1 MPELPEVETVKRGL
15 SKLIIRKQVA
25 KATSDNFKSFP
36 NAPAEVEAFLLG
48 ARITAVRRRAKV
60 IVIDLDSG
68 YSLVVHL
75 KMTGQLVYRGEENW
89 GAGHPN
95 DSLIGELP
103 DKTTHAE
110 IEFADGSKLF
120 FNDQRKFGWVK
131 LLATPLVEELPFFQT
146 VGPEPLT
153 DDFTAEVLERRLAR
167 RAKSRIKAALL
178 DQTTVAG
185 LGNIYVDESLFL
197 SRIHPETLVGDLQPK
212 QFAILTKNIK
222 QVLQQSIDAGGSSS
236 RNYVDADGKR
246 GNYLDGA
253 YVYGRAGLPCRV
265 CGAPIIKL
273 KVAGRGTHICPVC
286 QPAPTGYLA
295 PQVRSKLAKTITNPA
310 KSTTSTAKTRQQG

>member
-15 SKLIIRKQVA
+15 SKLIIRKQIT

-36 NAPAEVEAFLLG
+36 NLPPEIKAFLLG
-48 ARITAVRRRAKV
+48 AHIVAVRRRAKV
-60 IVIDLDSG
+60 IVIDLDTN

-95 DSLIGELP
+95 DSLIGDLP
-103 DKTTHAE
+103 DETTHAE
-110 IEFADGSKLF
+110 LEFSDGSKLF
-120 FNDQRKFGWVK
+120 FNDQRKFGWMK
-131 LLATPLVEELPFFQT
+131 LLATPLVEDLPFFQT

-153 DDFTAEVLERRLAR
+153 EQFTAEVLAKRLQR
-167 RAKSRIKAALL
+167 RAKSCIKAVLL

-197 SRIHPETLVGDLQPK
+197 SRIHPETLTAELTPEQIECLVG
-212 QFAILTKNIK
+212 NIK

-253 YVYGRAGLPCRV
+253 YVYGRAGLPCRL
-265 CGAPIIKL
+265 CGTPIVKS
-273 KVAGRGTHICPVC
+273 KVVGRGTHVCPVC
-286 QPAPTGYLA
+286 QPVPLSSRPKA
-295 PQVRSKLAKTITNPA
+295 KL
-310 KSTTSTAKTRQQG
+310 TSAQPKRG

>member
-15 SKLIIRKQVA
+15 SKLIVRKQIT

-36 NAPAEVEAFLLG
+36 NLPSEIKAFLLG
-48 ARITAVRRRAKV
+48 ARIVAVRRRAKV
-60 IVIDLDSG
+60 IVIDLDTN

-95 DSLIGELP
+95 DSLIGDLP

-110 IEFADGSKLF
+110 LEFSDGSKLF
-120 FNDQRKFGWVK
+120 FNDQRKFGWMK
-131 LLATPLVEELPFFQT
+131 LLATPLVEDLPFFQT

-153 DDFTAEVLERRLAR
+153 KQFTAEVLAKRLQR
-167 RAKSRIKAALL
+167 RAKSCIKAVLL

-197 SRIHPETLVGDLQPK
+197 SRIHPETLT
-212 QFAILTKNIK
+212 AELTSEQIERLTDNIK

-253 YVYGRAGLPCRV
+253 YVYGRAGLPCRL
-265 CGAPIIKL
+265 CGTPITKL

-286 QPAPTGYLA
+286 QPFPASNQPKAKLTSA
-295 PQVRSKLAKTITNPA
+295 QSK
-310 KSTTSTAKTRQQG
+310 RG

>member
-15 SKLIIRKQVA
+15 SKLIVRKQIT

-36 NAPAEVEAFLLG
+36 NLPSEIKAFLLG
-48 ARITAVRRRAKV
+48 ARIVAVRRRAKV
-60 IVIDLDSG
+60 IVIDLDTN

-95 DSLIGELP
+95 DSLIGDLP

-110 IEFADGSKLF
+110 LEFSDGSKLF
-120 FNDQRKFGWVK
+120 FNDQRKFGWMK
-131 LLATPLVEELPFFQT
+131 LLATPLVEDLPFFQT

-153 DDFTAEVLERRLAR
+153 KKFTAEVLAKRLQR
-167 RAKSRIKAALL
+167 RAKSCIKAVLL

-197 SRIHPETLVGDLQPK
+197 SRIHPETLT
-212 QFAILTKNIK
+212 AELTSEQIERLTDNIK

-253 YVYGRAGLPCRV
+253 YVYGRTGLPCRL
-265 CGAPIIKL
+265 CGTPITKL

-286 QPAPTGYLA
+286 QPFPASNQP
-295 PQVRSKLAKTITNPA
+295 KA
-310 KSTTSTAKTRQQG
+310 KSTSAQSKRG

>member
-15 SKLIIRKQVA
+15 SKLIVRKQIT

-36 NAPAEVEAFLLG
+36 NLPPEIKAFLLG
-48 ARITAVRRRAKV
+48 ARIVAVRRRAKV
-60 IVIDLDSG
+60 IVIDLDTN

-95 DSLIGELP
+95 DSLIGDLP

-110 IEFADGSKLF
+110 LEFSDGSKLF
-120 FNDQRKFGWVK
+120 FNDQRKFGWMK
-131 LLATPLVEELPFFQT
+131 LLATPLVEDLPFFQT

-153 DDFTAEVLERRLAR
+153 KQFTAEVLAKRLQR
-167 RAKSRIKAALL
+167 RAKSCIKAVLL

-197 SRIHPETLVGDLQPK
+197 SRIHPETLT
-212 QFAILTKNIK
+212 AELTSEQIECLTDNIK

-253 YVYGRAGLPCRV
+253 YVYGRAGLPCRL
-265 CGAPIIKL
+265 CGTPITKL

-286 QPAPTGYLA
+286 QPAPLSNRPKVKLTSA
-295 PQVRSKLAKTITNPA
+295 QSK
-310 KSTTSTAKTRQQG
+310 RG

>member
-15 SKLIIRKQVA
+15 SKLIIRKQIT

-36 NAPAEVEAFLLG
+36 NLPPEIKAFLLG
-48 ARITAVRRRAKV
+48 AHIVAVRRRAKV
-60 IVIDLDSG
+60 IIIDLDTN

-95 DSLIGELP
+95 DSLIGDLP

-110 IEFADGSKLF
+110 LEFSDGSKLF
-120 FNDQRKFGWVK
+120 FNDQRKFGWMK
-131 LLATPLVEELPFFQT
+131 LLATPLVEDLPFFQT

-153 DDFTAEVLERRLAR
+153 KQFTAEVLAKRLQR
-167 RAKSRIKAALL
+167 RAKSCIKAVLL

-197 SRIHPETLVGDLQPK
+197 SQIHPETLT
-212 QFAILTKNIK
+212 AELTSEQIECLTDNIK

-253 YVYGRAGLPCRV
+253 YVYGRAGLPCRL
-265 CGAPIIKL
+265 CGTPITKL

-286 QPAPTGYLA
+286 QPAPLSNR
-295 PQVRSKLAKTITNPA
+295 PKA
-310 KSTTSTAKTRQQG
+310 KSTSAQSKRG

>member
-15 SKLIIRKQVA
+15 SKLIVRKQIT
-25 KATSDNFKSFP
+25 KATSGNFKSFP
-36 NAPAEVEAFLLG
+36 NLPPEIKAFLLG
-48 ARITAVRRRAKV
+48 ARIVAVRRRAKV
-60 IVIDLDSG
+60 IIIDLDTN

-95 DSLIGELP
+95 DSLIGDLP

-110 IEFADGSKLF
+110 LEFSDGSKLF
-120 FNDQRKFGWVK
+120 FNDQRKFGWMK
-131 LLATPLVEELPFFQT
+131 LLATPLVEDLPFFQT

-153 DDFTAEVLERRLAR
+153 KQFTAEVLVKRLQR
-167 RAKSRIKAALL
+167 RAKSCIKAVLL

-197 SRIHPETLVGDLQPK
+197 SRIHPETLT
-212 QFAILTKNIK
+212 AELTSEQIECLTDNIK

-253 YVYGRAGLPCRV
+253 YVYGRAGLPCRL
-265 CGAPIIKL
+265 CGTPIIKL

-286 QPAPTGYLA
+286 QLA
-295 PQVRSKLAKTITNPA
+295 PLSNRPKAKLTSAQSK
-310 KSTTSTAKTRQQG
+310 RG

>member
-15 SKLIIRKQVA
+15 SKLIIRK
-25 KATSDNFKSFP
+25 KITTATSDNFKSFP
-36 NAPAEVEAFLLG
+36 NLPEEIEAFLLG
-48 ARITAVRRRAKV
+48 ASIVAVRRRAKV
-60 IVIDLDSG
+60 IIIDLDTN

-95 DSLIGELP
+95 DSLIGDLP

-110 IEFADGSKLF
+110 LEFSDGSKLF
-120 FNDQRKFGWVK
+120 FNDQRKFGWMK
-131 LLATPLVEELPFFQT
+131 LLATPLVEELPFFQK

-153 DDFTAEVLERRLAR
+153 EQFTTEVLTQRLHRRS
-167 RAKSRIKAALL
+167 KSRIKAALL

-197 SRIHPETLVGDLQPK
+197 SQIHPETPVGDLTSEQLER
-212 QFAILTKNIK
+212 LTGNIK
-222 QVLQQSIDAGGSSS
+222 HVLQQSIDAGGSSS
-236 RNYVDADGKR
+236 RNYVDADGNR

-253 YVYGRAGLPCRV
+253 YVYGRAGLPCRL
-265 CGAPIIKL
+265 CGTPIEKL
-273 KVAGRGTHICPVC
+273 KVAGRGTHICPIC
-286 QPAPTGYLA
+286 QPAPAT
-295 PQVRSKLAKTITNPA
+295 TNQPVT
-310 KSTTSTAKTRQQG
+310 KSTSTAPKTYRKRG

>member
-15 SKLIIRKQVA
+15 SKLIIRKQIT

-36 NAPAEVEAFLLG
+36 NLLPEIKAFLLG
-48 ARITAVRRRAKV
+48 ARIVAVRRRAKV
-60 IVIDLDSG
+60 IIIDLDTN

-95 DSLIGELP
+95 DSLIGDLP

-110 IEFADGSKLF
+110 LEFSDGSKLF
-120 FNDQRKFGWVK
+120 FNDQRKFGWMK
-131 LLATPLVEELPFFQT
+131 LLATPLVEDLPFFQT

-153 DDFTAEVLERRLAR
+153 EQFTAEVLAKRLQR
-167 RAKSRIKAALL
+167 RAKSCIKAVLL

-197 SRIHPETLVGDLQPK
+197 SRIHPETLT
-212 QFAILTKNIK
+212 AELTSEQIERLTDNIK

-253 YVYGRAGLPCRV
+253 YVYGRAGLPCRL
-265 CGAPIIKL
+265 CGTPITKL

-286 QPAPTGYLA
+286 QPAPLSNRPKAKLTSV
-295 PQVRSKLAKTITNPA
+295 QSK
-310 KSTTSTAKTRQQG
+310 RG

>member
-15 SKLIIRKQVA
+15 SKLIIRKQIT

-36 NAPAEVEAFLLG
+36 NLPPEIKAFLLG
-48 ARITAVRRRAKV
+48 AHIVAVRRRAKV
-60 IVIDLDSG
+60 IIIDLDTN

-95 DSLIGELP
+95 DSLIGDLP

-110 IEFADGSKLF
+110 LEFSDGSKLF
-120 FNDQRKFGWVK
+120 FNDQRKFGWMK
-131 LLATPLVEELPFFQT
+131 LLATPLVEDLPFFQT

-153 DDFTAEVLERRLAR
+153 KQFTAEVLAKRLQR
-167 RAKSRIKAALL
+167 RAKSCIKAVLL

-197 SRIHPETLVGDLQPK
+197 SRIHPETLT
-212 QFAILTKNIK
+212 AELTSEQIERLTDNIK

-253 YVYGRAGLPCRV
+253 YVYGRAGLPCRL
-265 CGAPIIKL
+265 CGTPITKL

-286 QPAPTGYLA
+286 QPAPLSNR
-295 PQVRSKLAKTITNPA
+295 PKA
-310 KSTTSTAKTRQQG
+310 KSTSAQSKRG

>member
-15 SKLIIRKQVA
+15 SKLIVRKQIT

-36 NAPAEVEAFLLG
+36 NLPSEIKAFLLG
-48 ARITAVRRRAKV
+48 ARIVAVRRRAKV
-60 IVIDLDSG
+60 IVIDLDTN

-75 KMTGQLVYRGEENW
+75 KMTGQLVYQGEENW

-95 DSLIGELP
+95 DSLIGDLP

-110 IEFADGSKLF
+110 LEFSDGSKLF
-120 FNDQRKFGWVK
+120 FNDQRKFGWMK
-131 LLATPLVEELPFFQT
+131 LLATPLVEDLPFFQT

-153 DDFTAEVLERRLAR
+153 EQFTAEVLAKRLQR
-167 RAKSRIKAALL
+167 RAKSCIKAVLL

-197 SRIHPETLVGDLQPK
+197 SRIHPETLT
-212 QFAILTKNIK
+212 AELTSEQIERLTDNIK

-253 YVYGRAGLPCRV
+253 YVYGRAGLPCRL
-265 CGAPIIKL
+265 CGTPITKL

-286 QPAPTGYLA
+286 QPAPLSNR
-295 PQVRSKLAKTITNPA
+295 PKA
-310 KSTTSTAKTRQQG
+310 KSTSAQSKRG

>member
-15 SKLIIRKQVA
+15 SKLIIHK
-25 KATSDNFKSFP
+25 KITSATSNNFKSFP
-36 NAPAEVEAFLLG
+36 NLPEEIEAFLLG
-48 ARITAVRRRAKV
+48 SSIISVRRRAKV
-60 IVIDLDSG
+60 IIIDLDTN

-95 DSLIGELP
+95 DSLIGDLP
-103 DKTTHAE
+103 DKTTHAKL
-110 IEFADGSKLF
+110 EFSDGSKLF
-120 FNDQRKFGWVK
+120 FNDQRKFGWIK
-131 LLATPLVEELPFFQT
+131 LLATPLVEELPFFQK

-153 DDFTAEVLERRLAR
+153 EQFTTEVLTQRLQRRS
-167 RAKSRIKAALL
+167 KSRIKAALL

-197 SRIHPETLVGDLQPK
+197 SQIHPETLVGDLTSEQLER
-212 QFAILTKNIK
+212 LTGNIK

-236 RNYVDADGKR
+236 RNYVDADGNR

-253 YVYGRAGLPCRV
+253 YVYGRAGLPCRL
-265 CGAPIIKL
+265 CGTPIEKL
-273 KVAGRGTHICPVC
+273 KVAGRGTHICPIC
-286 QPAPTGYLA
+286 QPAPATTNQ
-295 PQVRSKLAKTITNPA
+295 PIT
-310 KSTTSTAKTRQQG
+310 KSTSTTPKTHHKRG

>member
-15 SKLIIRKQVA
+15 SKLITRKQIT

-36 NAPAEVEAFLLG
+36 NLPPEIKAFLLG
-48 ARITAVRRRAKV
+48 ARIVAVRRRAKV
-60 IVIDLDSG
+60 IVIDLDTN

-95 DSLIGELP
+95 DSLIGDLP

-110 IEFADGSKLF
+110 LEFSDGSKLF
-120 FNDQRKFGWVK
+120 FNDQRKFGWMK
-131 LLATPLVEELPFFQT
+131 LLATPLVEDLPFFQT

-153 DDFTAEVLERRLAR
+153 KQFTAEVLAKRLQR
-167 RAKSRIKAALL
+167 RAKSCIKAVLL

-197 SRIHPETLVGDLQPK
+197 SRIHPETLT
-212 QFAILTKNIK
+212 AELTSEQIERLTDNIK
-222 QVLQQSIDAGGSSS
+222 QVLRQSIDAGGSSS

-253 YVYGRAGLPCRV
+253 YVYGRAGLPCRL
-265 CGAPIIKL
+265 CGTPITKL

-286 QPAPTGYLA
+286 QPVPLSNRPKAKLTSA
-295 PQVRSKLAKTITNPA
+295 QSK
-310 KSTTSTAKTRQQG
+310 RG

>member
-1 MPELPEVETVKRGL
+1 MPELPEVETVRRGL
-15 SKLIIRKQVA
+15 SQLIIRKQVTQ
-25 KATSDNFKSFP
+25 ATSDNFKSFP
-36 NAPAEVEAFLLG
+36 NAPAEVAAFLVG
-48 ARITAVRRRAKV
+48 AHIVAVRRRAKV
-60 IVIDLDSG
+60 IVIDLDTD

-95 DSLIGELP
+95 DSLIGDLP
-103 DKTTHAE
+103 DKSTHAE
-110 IEFADGSKLF
+110 LQFSDGSKLF
-120 FNDQRKFGWVK
+120 FNDQRKFGWMK
-131 LLATPLVEELPFFQT
+131 LLATPLVEELPFFQK

-153 DDFTAEVLERRLAR
+153 NDFTVEVLTKRLAR
-167 RAKSRIKAALL
+167 RQKSRIKAALL

-197 SRIHPETLVGDLQPK
+197 SRIHPETLVGE
-212 QFAILTKNIK
+212 LTPEQLGLLTANIK

-253 YVYGRAGLPCRV
+253 YVYGRAGMPCRI
-265 CGAPIIKL
+265 CGAPIKKL

-286 QPAPTGYLA
+286 QPAPVKTDI
-295 PQVRSKLAKTITNPA
+295 SKPA
-310 KSTTSTAKTRQQG
+310 KRR

>member
-15 SKLIIRKQVA
+15 SKLIIRKQIT

-36 NAPAEVEAFLLG
+36 NLLPEIKAFLLG
-48 ARITAVRRRAKV
+48 ARIVAVRRRAKV
-60 IVIDLDSG
+60 IIIDLDTN

-95 DSLIGELP
+95 DSLIGDLP
-103 DKTTHAE
+103 DKTTHVE
-110 IEFADGSKLF
+110 LEFSDGSKLF
-120 FNDQRKFGWVK
+120 FNDQRKFGWMK
-131 LLATPLVEELPFFQT
+131 LLATPLVEDLPFFQT

-153 DDFTAEVLERRLAR
+153 EQFTAEVLAKRLQR
-167 RAKSRIKAALL
+167 RAKSCIKAVLL

-197 SRIHPETLVGDLQPK
+197 SRIHPETLT
-212 QFAILTKNIK
+212 AELTSEQIECLTDNIK
-222 QVLQQSIDAGGSSS
+222 QVLQRSIDAGGSSS

-253 YVYGRAGLPCRV
+253 YVYGRAGLPCRL
-265 CGAPIIKL
+265 CGTPIIKS

-286 QPAPTGYLA
+286 QPAPLSNRPKAKLTSA
-295 PQVRSKLAKTITNPA
+295 QSK
-310 KSTTSTAKTRQQG
+310 RG

>member
-15 SKLIIRKQVA
+15 SKLVVRKQIT

-36 NAPAEVEAFLLG
+36 NLPPEIKAFLLG
-48 ARITAVRRRAKV
+48 ARIVAVRRRAKV
-60 IVIDLDSG
+60 IVIDLDTN

-95 DSLIGELP
+95 DSLIGDLP

-110 IEFADGSKLF
+110 LEFSDGSKLF
-120 FNDQRKFGWVK
+120 FNDQRKFGWMK
-131 LLATPLVEELPFFQT
+131 LLATPLVEDLPFFQT

-153 DDFTAEVLERRLAR
+153 KQFTAEVLAKRLQR
-167 RAKSRIKAALL
+167 RAKSCIKAVLL

-197 SRIHPETLVGDLQPK
+197 SRIHPETLT
-212 QFAILTKNIK
+212 AELTSEQIERLTDNIK

-253 YVYGRAGLPCRV
+253 YVYGRAGLPCRL
-265 CGAPIIKL
+265 CGTPIIKS

-286 QPAPTGYLA
+286 QPFPASNQPKAKLTSA
-295 PQVRSKLAKTITNPA
+295 QSK
-310 KSTTSTAKTRQQG
+310 RG

>member
-15 SKLIIRKQVA
+15 SKLVVRKQIT

-36 NAPAEVEAFLLG
+36 NLPPEIKAFLLG
-48 ARITAVRRRAKV
+48 ARIVAVRRRAKV
-60 IVIDLDSG
+60 IVIDLDTN

-95 DSLIGELP
+95 DSLIGDLP

-110 IEFADGSKLF
+110 LEFSDGSKLF
-120 FNDQRKFGWVK
+120 FNDQRKFGWMK
-131 LLATPLVEELPFFQT
+131 LLATPLVEDLPFFQT

-153 DDFTAEVLERRLAR
+153 EQFTAEVLTKRLQR
-167 RAKSRIKAALL
+167 RAKSCIKAVLL

-197 SRIHPETLVGDLQPK
+197 SRIHPETLTAELISEQ
-212 QFAILTKNIK
+212 IERLTDNIK

-253 YVYGRAGLPCRV
+253 YVYGRAGLPCRL
-265 CGAPIIKL
+265 CGTPIIKS

-286 QPAPTGYLA
+286 QPAPLSNR
-295 PQVRSKLAKTITNPA
+295 PKA
-310 KSTTSTAKTRQQG
+310 KSTSAQSKRG